1 MRVVVAPDKFEGSL
15 RAGQAAEAIAA
26 GLRRARP
33 DAEVVRLPLGDGG
46 AGTLEALLAAGFERV
61 PVRATGPTGEPADAA
76 IAVQGRRAFVE
87 MAEAS
92 GLKRLP
98 GGRRAPLEATTYGT
112 GELIAAALD
121 RGARELVL
129 GIGGSATTDGGAGM
143 AAALGARL
151 LDRDGAELPPG
162 GAALLRLARVDV
174 SGLDPRLAE
183 ARVTVA
189 SDVDNPLVGERGAA
203 AVYGPQKGASESDSE
218 VLDSAL
224 THFVQVLE
232 ESVGPEGAAAVYG
245 PQKGAGPDDVL
256 LLDSA
261 LRRYARVLADDLGL
275 DLAGT
280 PGAGAA
286 GGLGAGAIAFLGA
299 ELRTGIELVLELVGF
314 DQAVAG
320 ADLVI
325 TGEGK
330 LDAQSLRGKA
340 PVGVARAAAAHG
352 VPVVAVAGVVE
363 VADRELRAAGFEE
376 AHALL
381 ELEPDPERAMTEAG
395 PLLERLAER
404 VGRAWA
410 SLP

>member
-15 RAGQAAEAIAA
+15 HAGQAAEAIEA

-61 PVRATGPTGEPADAA
+61 PVRATGPTGEPVDAA
-76 IAVQGRRAFVE
+76 SAGAGARAGGRAFGE
-87 MAEAS
+87 RAEAS
-92 GLKRLP
+92 GLKRVP

-112 GELIAAALD
+112 GELIRAALD
-121 RGARELVL
+121 GGARELVL

-151 LDRDGAELPPG
+151 LDHDGADLPPG
-162 GAALLRLARVDV
+162 GAALLRLARIDV
-174 SGLDPRLAE
+174 SGLDQRPRSVK
-183 ARVTVA
+183 VTVA
-189 SDVDNPLVGERGAA
+189 CDVDNPL
-203 AVYGPQKGASESDSE
+203 
-218 VLDSAL
+218 
-224 THFVQVLE
+224 
-232 ESVGPEGAAAVYG
+232 VGPEGAAAVYG

-261 LRRYARVLADDLGL
+261 LRRYARVLAHDLGL
-275 DLAGT
+275 DLADT

-299 ELRTGIELVLELVGF
+299 ELRTGIELVLELLGF
-314 DQAVAG
+314 DRAVAG
-320 ADLVI
+320 ADLVV

-340 PVGVARAAAAHG
+340 PVGVARAAGAHG
-352 VPVVAVAGVVE
+352 VPVVAVAGAVE

-381 ELEPDPERAMTEAG
+381 ELEPDPRRAMAEAA

-404 VGRAWA
+404 VGRAWS

>member
-1 MRVVVAPDKFEGSL
+1 VLSGRSAYPAGFKLRSMRVVVAPDKFEGSL
-15 RAGQAAEAIAA
+15 SAGQAADAIEA

-46 AGTLEALLAAGFERV
+46 AGTLEALVAAGFQRI
-61 PVRATGPTGEPADAA
+61 PVAASGPTGEPVAGA
-76 IAVQGRRAFVE
+76 IAVDGTRAFVE

-112 GELIAAALD
+112 WELLRAALD
-121 RGARELVL
+121 HGAREVVL

-151 LDRDGAELPPG
+151 LDQAGTDLPPG
-162 GAALLRLARVDV
+162 GAALLRLARIDV

-183 ARVTVA
+183 VRVTVA
-189 SDVDNPLVGERGAA
+189 SDVDNPLTGPDGAA
-203 AVYGPQKGASESDSE
+203 
-218 VLDSAL
+218 
-224 THFVQVLE
+224 H
-232 ESVGPEGAAAVYG
+232 VYG

-261 LRRYARVLADDLGL
+261 LRRYARVLADDLGQ
-275 DLAGT
+275 DVAGI

-314 DQAVAG
+314 DKAVDG
-320 ADLVI
+320 ADLVV

-352 VPVVAVAGVVE
+352 VPVVAVAGAVE
-363 VADRELRAAGFEE
+363 VAGRELRAAGFEE

-381 ELEPDPERAMTEAG
+381 ELEPDPRRSMAEAAQ
-395 PLLERLAER
+395 LLERLAER

>member
-15 RAGQAAEAIAA
+15 RAGQAAEAIEA

-46 AGTLEALLAAGFERV
+46 AGTLDALLAAGFERV
-61 PVRATGPTGEPADAA
+61 PVRATGPTGEPVAAA
-76 IAVQGRRAFVE
+76 IAVDRPRARGPGGSSRAPRRAFVE

-98 GGRRAPLEATTYGT
+98 GGRRAPLAATTYGT
-112 GELIAAALD
+112 GELIRAALD
-121 RGARELVL
+121 GGARELVL

-151 LDRDGAELPPG
+151 LDRDGADLPPG
-162 GAALLRLARVDV
+162 GAALLRLERIDIA
-174 SGLDPRLAE
+174 GIDPRLAS
-183 ARVTVA
+183 AKVTVA
-189 SDVDNPLVGERGAA
+189 CDVDNPL
-203 AVYGPQKGASESDSE
+203 
-218 VLDSAL
+218 
-224 THFVQVLE
+224 
-232 ESVGPEGAAAVYG
+232 VGPEGAAAVYG

-261 LRRYARVLADDLGL
+261 LRRYARVLAADLGL
-275 DLAGT
+275 ELAEV

-286 GGLGAGAIAFLGA
+286 GGLGAGAMAFLGA
-299 ELRTGIELVLELVGF
+299 ELRPGIELVLELVGF
-314 DQAVAG
+314 DEAVAG
-320 ADLVI
+320 ADLVV

-352 VPVVAVAGVVE
+352 VPVVAVAGAVE

-381 ELEPDPERAMTEAG
+381 ELEPDPERAMAEAA

>member
-15 RAGQAAEAIAA
+15 SAGQAAAAIEA

-46 AGTLEALLAAGFERV
+46 AGTLEALVGWGFGRV
-61 PVRATGPTGEPADAA
+61 RVTATGPTGEPVAAA
-76 IAVQGRRAFVE
+76 IAVDGPRAFVE

-112 GELIAAALD
+112 GELLAAALD
-121 RGARELVL
+121 HGAREIVL

-151 LDRDGAELPPG
+151 LDQAGAGLPPG
-162 GAALLRLARVDV
+162 GAALLRLARIDV
-174 SGLDPRLAE
+174 AGLDPRLAE
-183 ARVTVA
+183 VRVTVA
-189 SDVDNPLVGERGAA
+189 CDVDNPL
-203 AVYGPQKGASESDSE
+203 
-218 VLDSAL
+218 
-224 THFVQVLE
+224 T
-232 ESVGPEGAAAVYG
+232 GPEGAAHVYG
-245 PQKGAGPDDVL
+245 PQKGAGPGDVL

-261 LRRYARVLADDLGL
+261 LRRYARVLADDLGR
-275 DLAGT
+275 DVAAI

-286 GGLGAGAIAFLGA
+286 GGLGAGALALLGA
-299 ELRTGIELVLELVGF
+299 ELRTRLELGLGLVG
-314 DQAVAG
+314 
-320 ADLVI
+320 L
-325 TGEGK
+325 
-330 LDAQSLRGKA
+330 
-340 PVGVARAAAAHG
+340 
-352 VPVVAVAGVVE
+352 
-363 VADRELRAAGFEE
+363 EE

-381 ELEPDPERAMTEAG
+381 ELEPDPRRSMAEAA

>member
-15 RAGQAAEAIAA
+15 RAGQAAEAIEA

-46 AGTLEALLAAGFERV
+46 AGTLEALLAAGFKRV
-61 PVRATGPTGEPADAA
+61 PVPATGPTGEPVDAA
-76 IAVQGRRAFVE
+76 IAVDGERAVGGPGGSSPAPRRAFVE
-87 MAEAS
+87 MAVAS

-112 GELIAAALD
+112 GELVRAALD
-121 RGARELVL
+121 GGARELVL

-151 LDRDGAELPPG
+151 LDRDGADLPPG
-162 GAALLRLARVDV
+162 GAALLRLERIDV
-174 SGLDPRLAE
+174 SGLDPRPQSAK
-183 ARVTVA
+183 VTVA
-189 SDVDNPLVGERGAA
+189 CDVDNPL
-203 AVYGPQKGASESDSE
+203 
-218 VLDSAL
+218 
-224 THFVQVLE
+224 
-232 ESVGPEGAAAVYG
+232 VGPEGAAAVYG

-261 LRRYARVLADDLGL
+261 LRRYARVLARDLGL
-275 DLAGT
+275 ELADT

-314 DQAVAG
+314 DRAVAG
-320 ADLVI
+320 ADLVV

-340 PVGVARAAAAHG
+340 PVGVARAAGAHG
-352 VPVVAVAGVVE
+352 VPVVAVAGAVE

-381 ELEPDPERAMTEAG
+381 ELEPDPRRAMAEAA

-404 VGRAWA
+404 VGRAWS

>member
-1 MRVVVAPDKFEGSL
+1 
-15 RAGQAAEAIAA
+15 
-26 GLRRARP
+26 
-33 DAEVVRLPLGDGG
+33 
-46 AGTLEALLAAGFERV
+46 
-61 PVRATGPTGEPADAA
+61 
-76 IAVQGRRAFVE
+76 
-87 MAEAS
+87 
-92 GLKRLP
+92 
-98 GGRRAPLEATTYGT
+98 
-112 GELIAAALD
+112 
-121 RGARELVL
+121 
-129 GIGGSATTDGGAGM
+129 M

-151 LDRDGAELPPG
+151 LDQDGAELPPG
-162 GAALLRLARVDV
+162 GAALLRLARIDV
-174 SGLDPRLAE
+174 AGLDPRLRE
-183 ARVTVA
+183 VRVTVA
-189 SDVDNPLVGERGAA
+189 SDVDNPL
-203 AVYGPQKGASESDSE
+203 
-218 VLDSAL
+218 
-224 THFVQVLE
+224 T
-232 ESVGPEGAAAVYG
+232 GPEGAAHIYG

-261 LRRYARVLADDLGL
+261 LRRYGRVLAEDLGR
-275 DLAGT
+275 DVAAI

-314 DQAVAG
+314 DRAVEG
-320 ADLVI
+320 ADLVV

-381 ELEPDPERAMTEAG
+381 ELEPDPRRSMAEAA

>member
-1 MRVVVAPDKFEGSL
+1 MRVLVAPDKFEGSL
-15 RAGQAAEAIAA
+15 SAGQAAAAIAA

-33 DAEVVRLPLGDGG
+33 DAEVVTLPVGDGG
-46 AGTLEALLAAGFERV
+46 AGTLEALVAAGFERV
-61 PVRATGPTGEPADAA
+61 PVVASGPTGEPVQAA
-76 IAVQGRRAFVE
+76 IAVRGDRAFVE

-98 GGRRAPLEATTYGT
+98 GGRRAPLEASTYGT
-112 GELIAAALD
+112 GELLRAALD
-121 RGARELVL
+121 LGARELVL

-151 LDRDGAELPPG
+151 LDQAGEQLPPG

-174 SGLDPRLAE
+174 TGLDPRLASVQ
-183 ARVTVA
+183 VTVA
-189 SDVDNPLVGERGAA
+189 SDVDNPLVG
-203 AVYGPQKGASESDSE
+203 
-218 VLDSAL
+218 
-224 THFVQVLE
+224 
-232 ESVGPEGAAAVYG
+232 PEGAAHVYG
-245 PQKGAGPDDVL
+245 PQKGAGPDEVL

-261 LRRYARVLADDLGL
+261 LRRYARVLADDLGV
-275 DLAGT
+275 DLAET

-299 ELRTGIELVLELVGF
+299 RIRTGIELVLELLGF
-314 DQAVAG
+314 DRAVAE
-320 ADLVI
+320 ADLVV

-340 PVGVARAAAAHG
+340 PVGVARVAGAHG
-352 VPVVAVAGVVE
+352 VPVVALAGAVE
-363 VADRELRAAGFEE
+363 VAGRELRAAGFEE

-381 ELEPDPERAMTEAG
+381 ELEPDPRRAIAEAA

-404 VGRAWA
+404 VGRGWA

>member
-15 RAGQAAEAIAA
+15 TAEQAARAVAA
-26 GLRRARP
+26 GLLAARP
-33 DAEVVRLPLGDGG
+33 DAEVVTLPLGDGG
-46 AGTLEALLAAGFERV
+46 AGTLAALVAAGFRRV
-61 PVRATGPTGEPADAA
+61 PVAAHGPTGRPLQAA
-76 IAVQGRRAFVE
+76 IALQGTTAFVE

-98 GGRRAPLEATTYGT
+98 GGRRAPLEASTYGT
-112 GELIAAALD
+112 GELVRATLD
-121 RGARELVL
+121 HGARELAL

-143 AAALGARL
+143 AAALGVRF
-151 LDRDGAELPPG
+151 LDEHGDELPPG
-162 GAALLRLARVDV
+162 GAALLRLARVDAA
-174 SGLDPRLAE
+174 GLDPRVADV
-183 ARVTVA
+183 AVTVA
-189 SDVDNPLVGERGAA
+189 ADVDNPLVG
-203 AVYGPQKGASESDSE
+203 
-218 VLDSAL
+218 
-224 THFVQVLE
+224 
-232 ESVGPEGAAAVYG
+232 PEGAAHVFG
-245 PQKGAGPDDVL
+245 PQKGAGPDEVL

-261 LRRYARVLADDLGL
+261 LRRYARVLAADLGI
-275 DLAGT
+275 DLADT

-299 ELRTGIELVLELVGF
+299 RIRSGIELVLELVGF

-320 ADLVI
+320 ADLVV

-340 PVGVARAAAAHG
+340 PVGVARAATAHG
-352 VPVVAVAGVVE
+352 VPVVALAGVVE

-376 AHALL
+376 AHALAD
-381 ELEPDPERAMTEAG
+381 LEPDPERSMAEAAA
-395 PLLERLAER
+395 LLERLAQR

>member
-1 MRVVVAPDKFEGSL
+1 MRVVVAPDRFEGSL
-15 RAGQAAEAIAA
+15 GAGQAAVAIEA

-33 DAEVVRLPLGDGG
+33 DAEVLRLPLGDGG
-46 AGTLEALLAAGFERV
+46 AGTLEALVAAGFQRLAV
-61 PVRATGPTGEPADAA
+61 PASGPTGEPVAAA
-76 IAVQGRRAFVE
+76 IAVDGRRAFVE

-98 GGRRAPLEATTYGT
+98 GGRRAPLEATTRGT
-112 GELIAAALD
+112 GELVLAALD
-121 RGARELVL
+121 LVPGIGARDLVL

-143 AAALGARL
+143 AAALGARF
-151 LDRDGAELPPG
+151 LDADGAELPPG
-162 GAALLRLARVDV
+162 GAALLRLARIDT
-174 SGLDPRLAE
+174 SGLDPRLGE
-183 ARVTVA
+183 TRVTVA
-189 SDVDNPLVGERGAA
+189 SDVDNPL
-203 AVYGPQKGASESDSE
+203 
-218 VLDSAL
+218 
-224 THFVQVLE
+224 
-232 ESVGPEGAAAVYG
+232 VGPEGAAAVYG

-275 DLAGT
+275 DLAAT

-299 ELRTGIELVLELVGF
+299 ELRPGIELVLELIGF
-314 DQAVAG
+314 DRAVAG
-320 ADLVI
+320 ADLVV

-352 VPVVAVAGVVE
+352 VPVVVLAGAVE

-381 ELEPDPERAMTEAG
+381 ELEPDQRRAMAEAA

>member
-15 RAGQAAEAIAA
+15 SAGQAAEAIEA

-33 DAEVVRLPLGDGG
+33 DAEVIRLPLGDGG
-46 AGTLEALLAAGFERV
+46 AGTLEALVAAGFQRL
-61 PVRATGPTGEPADAA
+61 PVAATGPTGEPVTAA
-76 IAVQGRRAFVE
+76 IAVDGPRAFVE

-112 GELIAAALD
+112 GELIRAALD
-121 RGARELVL
+121 HGAREIVL

-143 AAALGARL
+143 AAAPGARL
-151 LDRDGAELPPG
+151 LDQAGADLPPG
-162 GAALLRLARVDV
+162 GAALLRLARIDV
-174 SGLDPRLAE
+174 SGLDPRLRE
-183 ARVTVA
+183 VRVTVA
-189 SDVDNPLVGERGAA
+189 SDVDNPL
-203 AVYGPQKGASESDSE
+203 
-218 VLDSAL
+218 
-224 THFVQVLE
+224 T
-232 ESVGPEGAAAVYG
+232 GPEGAA
-245 PQKGAGPDDVL
+245 PDDVL

-261 LRRYARVLADDLGL
+261 LRRYARVLADDLGM
-275 DLAGT
+275 DVADT

-314 DQAVAG
+314 DKAVDG
-320 ADLVI
+320 ADLVV

-381 ELEPDPERAMTEAG
+381 ELEPDPRRSMAEAA

>member
-15 RAGQAAEAIAA
+15 SAGQAAAAIEA

-61 PVRATGPTGEPADAA
+61 PVAASGPTGEPVAAA
-76 IAVQGRRAFVE
+76 IAVDGPRAAGGPGGSSLAPRRAFVE

-112 GELIAAALD
+112 GELVRAALD
-121 RGARELVL
+121 YGAKTLVL
-129 GIGGSATTDGGAGM
+129 GIGGSATTDGGSGM

-162 GAALLRLARVDV
+162 GAALLRLAHIDV
-174 SGLDPRLAE
+174 AGLDPRLRQV
-183 ARVTVA
+183 RVTVA
-189 SDVDNPLVGERGAA
+189 SDVDNPL
-203 AVYGPQKGASESDSE
+203 
-218 VLDSAL
+218 
-224 THFVQVLE
+224 T
-232 ESVGPEGAAAVYG
+232 GPEGAAHVYG

-261 LRRYARVLADDLGL
+261 LRRYARVLADDLGQ
-275 DLAGT
+275 DVAGV

-286 GGLGAGAIAFLGA
+286 GGLGAGALAFLGA
-299 ELRTGIELVLELVGF
+299 ELRPGIELVLELIGF
-314 DQAVAG
+314 EEAVAG
-320 ADLVI
+320 ADLVV

-352 VPVVAVAGVVE
+352 VPVVALAGAVE

-376 AHALL
+376 GHALA
-381 ELEPDPERAMTEAG
+381 ELEPDPRRSMAEAA

-404 VGRAWA
+404 VGRAWK

>member
-1 MRVVVAPDKFEGSL
+1 MRVLVAPDKFEGSL
-15 RAGQAAEAIAA
+15 SAGQAATAIQA

-33 DAEVVRLPLGDGG
+33 DVEVVMLPIGDGG
-46 AGTLEALLAAGFERV
+46 AGTLDALIASGFERV
-61 PVRATGPTGEPADAA
+61 PAPASGPTGEPVEAA
-76 IAVQGRRAFVE
+76 IAVHGQRAFVE

-98 GGRRAPLEATTYGT
+98 GGRRAPLEASTSGT
-112 GELIAAALD
+112 GELVRAALD
-121 RGARELVL
+121 RGARQLVL

-143 AAALGARL
+143 AAALGVRF
-151 LDRDGAELPPG
+151 LDQGGAELPPG

-174 SGLDPRLAE
+174 TGLDPRLRQVE
-183 ARVTVA
+183 VTVA
-189 SDVDNPLVGERGAA
+189 SDVDNPLVG
-203 AVYGPQKGASESDSE
+203 
-218 VLDSAL
+218 
-224 THFVQVLE
+224 
-232 ESVGPEGAAAVYG
+232 PEGAANVYG

-275 DLAGT
+275 ELAAT

-299 ELRTGIELVLELVGF
+299 RIRPGIELVLELIGF
-314 DQAVAG
+314 QDAVAE
-320 ADLVI
+320 ADLVV

-330 LDAQSLRGKA
+330 LDAQTLRGKA
-340 PVGVARAAAAHG
+340 PVGVARAANAHG
-352 VPVVAVAGVVE
+352 VPVVALAGAVE
-363 VADRELRAAGFEE
+363 VAHRELRAAGFEE

-381 ELEPDPERAMTEAG
+381 ELEPDPQRCMAEAAS
-395 PLLERLAER
+395 LLERLSER

-410 SLP
+410 SLS